1 MISISEIISGV
12 LQIKGCFFTYCQ
24 QLYFRL
30 NLGYGS
36 IYLFHSHSEDENGNL
51 SSSNAAVIL
60 KFDTLYSLEKYLR
73 SVYYNTFPLPL

>member
-1 MISISEIISGV
+1 MVFCKLRVVSLLIANNYILDLIW
-12 LQIKGCFFTYCQ
+12 
-24 QLYFRL
+24 
-30 NLGYGS
+30 GYGS